1 MTFSTDVRVPSRTL
15 GAPLMT
21 RETVPTPTPEA
32 AATSAIVA
40 RRGDGIV
47 TLPKRAVGTG
57 STELDHRR
65 AALPRRQEPDL
76 SGSRAGMRWL
86 GARDIRVIVH
96 APCSS
101 TQRSIS

>member
-1 MTFSTDVRVPSRTL
+1 MTLSTEVRVASRTL

-65 AALPRRQEPDL
+65 AAPPRRQEPDL
-76 SGSRAGMRWL
+76 PGPVAGQPWRSQPSRIIWVSCPA
-86 GARDIRVIVH
+86 
-96 APCSS
+96 
-101 TQRSIS
+101 ISV